1 MTTTFQHPKARTEEI
16 LAETLE
22 SGEVVVYDRGSDH
35 AHCLNPTAAT
45 VWGLCDGDRSVG
57 EIARLVGER
66 CGATADDATAMTAVA
81 LEELAAAGLLA
92 EQTWAPPAVGLDRRQ
107 LLARVGAGAVAATV
121 VPAVMSIL
129 APTPAAA
136 ATCLA
141 PGTVLQSGQSFL
153 DCCSQATRQEGG
165 NTICL

>member
-1 MTTTFQHPKARTEEI
+1 MTTTFQHPTARTEEL

-22 SGEVVVYDRGSDH
+22 SGEVVVYDRGADR
-35 AHCLNPTAAT
+35 AHCLNPTAAV
-45 VWGLCDGDRSVG
+45 VWGLCDGDRTVSD
-57 EIARLVGER
+57 IARLVGER
-66 CGATADDATAMTAVA
+66 SGATPDDATAMTAVA
-81 LEELAAAGLLA
+81 LEELAAVGLLL
-92 EQTWAPPAVGLDRRQ
+92 EETWVPPTAGLDRRQ

-153 DCCSQATRQEGG
+153 DCCSRAVRQDGG